1 MPKFLFKLIL
11 VVVLCTFRTTLF
23 ACDESTATLT
33 SLTDNGDGTYTV
45 VLDVCTEFLGLEATP
60 YSWSIDFNDPLNI
73 ISATPATLTT
83 GTGDNYNLS
92 LSGGTATWT
101 CGGFLPSNNSSL
113 FCYTLTLVLDA
124 QPTTSVDVITN
135 NDAASSFANCTHTL
149 TFPPPPPV
157 CNISAVTGTPSAC
170 NPANNSYTADVTVTY
185 SNAPGSGNIVVNG
198 QTFPVT
204 TSPQTVTLTG
214 LTSNGNNVNVTAN
227 FSADPTCTFTQ
238 NNAFT
243 APSPCTCSITA
254 VTGTP
259 SACNPADDSY
269 TASVTVTYSNP
280 PGSGNLVVNGQTFP
294 VTASPQT
301 ITLTG
306 LTSDGNSVNLVTSFS
321 ADPTCTFTQNIAY
334 TAPSPCS
341 GGGCVANAGTIS
353 Q

>member
-1 MPKFLFKLIL
+1 MPKFFFKLIFL
-11 VVVLCTFRTTLF
+11 SIFLIFKSSLF

-83 GTGDNYNLS
+83 GTGDDYDLGIT
-92 LSGGTATWT
+92 GGTATWT
-101 CGGFLPSNNSSL
+101 CSGFLPSHNSSL

-149 TFPPPPPV
+149 TFPPPPPSCDITAV
-157 CNISAVTGTPSAC
+157 SATPSAC
-170 NPANNSYTADVTVTY
+170 NPADNSYTADVTVTY
-185 SNAPGSGNIVVNG
+185 TNPPASGTINVNG
-198 QTFPVT
+198 QTFPIT

-214 LTSNGNNVNVTAN
+214 LTSDGNNVNVTAN
-227 FSADPTCTFTQ
+227 FSADAACTFTQ
-238 NNAFT
+238 NNAYP

-254 VTGTP
+254 VSGTP

-280 PGSGNLVVNGQTFP
+280 PGSGSLTVNGQNFP
-294 VTASPQT
+294 ITASPQT
-301 ITLTG
+301 VTLTG
-306 LTSDGNSVNLVTSFS
+306 LNSDGNSVNLSANFT
-321 ADPTCTFTQNIAY
+321 ADPTCTTTQNNAY
-334 TAPSPCS
+334 TAPNPCNA
-341 GGGCVANAGTIS
+341 GCAANPGTIS